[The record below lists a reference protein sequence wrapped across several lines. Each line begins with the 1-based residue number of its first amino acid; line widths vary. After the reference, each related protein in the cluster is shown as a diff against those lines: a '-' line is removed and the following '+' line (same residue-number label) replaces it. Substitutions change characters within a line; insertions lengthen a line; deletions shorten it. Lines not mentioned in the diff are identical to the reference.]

1 METSGNLNPTTSPS
15 ASEVQEAIKNTARPA
30 VERMASGAHQA
41 VDSIAGAANE
51 AVDTLSEKGGKLRD
65 MQTRLVDNCSGYVQ
79 EHPMASIG
87 IAIATG
93 FLLSRL
99 FSSSSR

>member
-1 METSGNLNPTTSPS
+1 METSGNFNPTPTSS
-15 ASEVQEAIKNTARPA
+15 ASDVQESIKNTARPA
-30 VERMASGAHQA
+30 VERVASGAHQA

-51 AVDTLSEKGGKLRD
+51 AVESLSVKGGQLKD
-65 MQTRLVDNCSGYVQ
+65 MQSRLFNNCSAYVQ

-87 IAIATG
+87 IAVATG

-99 FSSSSR
+99 LSSSR